1 MSLPLEST
9 KDPCL
14 VNISELMLLL
24 SADTLGATINDVRN
38 KESTQKVI
46 AKTITVESVLT
57 CLPLVILFRK
67 LVQGY
72 VDSEYA
78 PLFEVLKMDTKS
90 MLIFS
95 ISLFVDINYL
105 QDRKST
111 RLNSSHM
118 SISYAVFCLKKK

>member
-1 MSLPLEST
+1 
-9 KDPCL
+9 
-14 VNISELMLLL
+14 MLLL

-105 QDRKST
+105 HYY
-111 RLNSSHM
+111 L
-118 SISYAVFCLKKK
+118 